1 MLLWIKQKCSKR
13 KTENF
18 LDLFD
23 IPLRSYKNEQR
34 KADELQLISTKKQ
47 HVIVRWV
54 KQNKIHFIHL
64 VRSERVIC
72 EGESRYNMRYNM
84 RCIIRL
90 VLKFEYYQISVMFSI
105 INCSVCIAEC
115 VQIRVCVC
123 VCVCV
128 CMVCSRT
135 NICVY

>member
-1 MLLWIKQKCSKR
+1 MR
-13 KTENF
+13 YVT
-18 LDLFD
+18 
-23 IPLRSYKNEQR
+23 
-34 KADELQLISTKKQ
+34 
-47 HVIVRWV
+47 V
-54 KQNKIHFIHL
+54 

-123 VCVCV
+123 K
-128 CMVCSRT
+128 SRT
-135 NICVY
+135 YVSLFSSRNSCIVYGSRER